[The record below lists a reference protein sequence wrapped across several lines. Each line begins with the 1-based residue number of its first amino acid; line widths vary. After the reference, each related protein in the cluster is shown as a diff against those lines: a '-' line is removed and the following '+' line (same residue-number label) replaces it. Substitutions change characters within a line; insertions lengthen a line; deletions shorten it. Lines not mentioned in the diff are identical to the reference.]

1 MKKLFLISTLF
12 ILTVFTVETAQS
24 QTWVKLKQ
32 GLAGDT
38 IRQSTTLFTAPV
50 NVNFQDLQALVLEVA
65 MDSAK
70 GTPDTKFVLQRSTDG
85 QHWSSVAGDTLIPAY
100 TGNGNNTHPS
110 VSKTLSINPLYA
122 TFVRVKYYTS
132 STTQRSK
139 VWIAV
144 KTSTIR

>member
-32 GLAGDT
+32 GLVGDT

-85 QHWSSVAGDTLIPAY
+85 THWSSVAGDTLVPTYIGVNAV
-100 TGNGNNTHPS
+100 HPS
-110 VSKTLSINPLYA
+110 SSKTLSINPLYA